1 MQRQQYDGEHE
12 YLVSPESVGDYPI
25 TDNETHSTYDQFIQL
40 RDTLIFSGKY
50 YNDKAWAKLI
60 VWASKETIEVI
71 WKNRWKMSFE
81 PWYAGDVEN
90 LTSLEAEWPYVTW
103 LWADPQYATEYAAF
117 WPLSCIINQDG
128 RYRIQHKEEINPVA
142 WSETVCCYIDIYR
155 KDANNTYQLLFKWWI
170 AVSWWK
176 WAFNKTFSWSTSWT
190 DPNGSCS
197 VNVNFKLW
205 DILQKMPT
213 RWYIERDLK
222 KWDILVMRMRDQ
234 EPDTAWTWE
243 PRWNE
248 LTLEPYSN
256 LMSVEYIDLPLG
268 NWN

>member
-71 WKNRWKMSFE
+71 WKNRFKMNFE
-81 PWYAGDVEN
+81 PWYASDVEN
-90 LTSLEAEWPYVTW
+90 KVHSREFEWPYVTW
-103 LWADPQYATEYAAF
+103 LADYTEDPSLYTTY
-117 WPLSCIINQDG
+117 WPLACIINQDG

-142 WSETVCCYIDIYR
+142 WKDTVVCYFDQYR
-155 KDANNTYQLLFKWWI
+155 KDSLWNYQILIKWWI

-176 WAFNKTFSWSTSWT
+176 GSFSKTFTTSWT
-190 DPNGSCS
+190 DPNWTCTVS
-197 VNVNFKLW
+197 FKLW

-213 RWYIERDLK
+213 WWMVEKDLK
-222 KWDILVMRMRDQ
+222 KWDILVLRMRDQ
-234 EPDTAWTWE
+234 EPDPTTWE
-243 PRWNE
+243 PQWTE
-248 LTLEPYSN
+248 LTLQDWSN
-256 LMSVEYIDLPLG
+256 TLSVEYIDLPLG

>member
-1 MQRQQYDGEHE
+1 MERIQDNTDFRYIATPTN
-12 YLVSPESVGDYPI
+12 VDYPI
-25 TDNETHSTYDQFIQL
+25 EDNEVHSTYDQFIQL

-71 WKNRWKMSFE
+71 WKNRCKFNFE
-81 PWYAGDVEN
+81 PNYATDVDN
-90 LTSLEAEWPYVTW
+90 LVHSREFEWPYVTW
-103 LWADPQYATEYAAF
+103 LWNYTEDPSLYTTF
-117 WPLSCIINQDG
+117 WPLACIINQDG

-142 WSETVCCYIDIYR
+142 WKDTVVCYFDQYR
-155 KDANNTYQLLFKWWI
+155 KDANNTYQILIKWWI

-176 WAFNKTFSWSTSWT
+176 WSFNKTFSWSTSWT

-213 RWYIERDLK
+213 WWMVEKDLK
-222 KWDILVMRMRDQ
+222 KWDILVLRLRDQ
-234 EPDTAWTWE
+234 EPDPTTWE
-243 PRWNE
+243 PQWTE
-248 LTLEPYSN
+248 LTLQEWSN
-256 LMSVEYIDLPLG
+256 TLSIEYIDLPLG